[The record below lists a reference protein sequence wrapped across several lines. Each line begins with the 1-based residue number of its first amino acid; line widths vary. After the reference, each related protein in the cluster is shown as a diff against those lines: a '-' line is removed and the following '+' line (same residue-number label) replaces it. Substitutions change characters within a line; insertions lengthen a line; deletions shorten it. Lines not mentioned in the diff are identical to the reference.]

1 MCRTAY
7 ILIILALVYIQ
18 IYAQDSVGIKP
29 NKGLADL
36 ELPPLEVLFNAS
48 SQNNPVV
55 GFYRSRK
62 IQEESDLRS
71 TKRRWLNYI
80 RITGGYQYGQLWSDN
95 SSLDP
100 TQGGGSIL
108 QRANNNQ
115 SYYNVGLS
123 VIMPLEEIIDRSN
136 KIKSQKERIEQTQ
149 FEVKRYLDEQKLLIV
164 HAYTIA
170 EKWMALL
177 KVRAEALHYAE
188 AQFKLSQEAFV
199 QHRIDASDL
208 SRMKNMHSDAL
219 GDFVIAQTELKEA
232 ILRLEILT
240 GFKII
245 NQ

>member
-1 MCRTAY
+1 MCRSVCSF
-7 ILIILALVYIQ
+7 IILCLIYIQ
-18 IYAQDSVGIKP
+18 IQAQDSIQIEK
-29 NKGLADL
+29 NKILTDF
-36 ELPPLEVLFNAS
+36 ELPPLDILFKAS
-48 SQNNPVV
+48 SENNPVV

-62 IQEESDLRS
+62 IEEESDLKS

-100 TQGGGSIL
+100 TQGGGSVL

-164 HAYTIA
+164 HSYTIA
-170 EKWMALL
+170 EKWITLL

-199 QHRIDASDL
+199 QNRIDASDL

-219 GDFVIAQTELKEA
+219 GDFIIAETELKEA

>member
-1 MCRTAY
+1 MCRSVCSF
-7 ILIILALVYIQ
+7 IILCLIYIQ
-18 IYAQDSVGIKP
+18 IQAQDSIQVEK
-29 NKGLADL
+29 NKILTDF
-36 ELPPLEVLFNAS
+36 ELPPLDILFKAS
-48 SQNNPVV
+48 SENNPVV

-62 IQEESDLRS
+62 IEEESDLKS

-100 TQGGGSIL
+100 TQGGGSVL

-164 HAYTIA
+164 HSYTIA
-170 EKWMALL
+170 EKWIALL

-199 QHRIDASDL
+199 QNRIDASDL

-219 GDFVIAQTELKEA
+219 GDFIIAETELKEA

>member
-1 MCRTAY
+1 MCRSAC
-7 ILIILALVYIQ
+7 LSIILCLIFITVQ
-18 IYAQDSVGIKP
+18 AQDSIRTEK
-29 NKGLADL
+29 NKLLIDF
-36 ELPPLEVLFNAS
+36 ELPSLEVLYNAS

-62 IQEESDLRS
+62 IEEESDLKS

-95 SSLDP
+95 SSIDA
-100 TQGGGSIL
+100 TQGGGSVI

-164 HAYTIA
+164 HSYTIA
-170 EKWMALL
+170 EKWMTLL
-177 KVRAEALHYAE
+177 KVRAEALRYAE
-188 AQFKLSQEAFV
+188 AQFKLSREAFV
-199 QHRIDASDL
+199 QNKIDASDL

-240 GFKII
+240 GYKIL